1 MTLNWKYIGR
11 RFGQMLLTLW
21 IIATILFF
29 VFRLMPG
36 NPLTAYIDPNFTS
49 EQQEILLQQFG
60 LDKPLFYQYLVF
72 LLNLL
77 QGNLGTSFVYRD
89 DVLNVVARVLPNT
102 LYLMLFSLIIAYV
115 VGVLGGIL
123 LAWLRG
129 KKGETVGI
137 VLTLFTRSAPQFW
150 VGMLMLAIFSFRLGW
165 LPSSGTGPAG
175 ITYSSEWAKFTSPV
189 FWKYMLLPSL
199 TLAIYLLGLPLLLM
213 RTNMVESMEESYVT
227 IARMRGLSEWR
238 VMLKYAARNA
248 ILPVVTA
255 MAVGFGYAIGGN
267 VVIENVFSWPGLG
280 RLLVDAVTM
289 SDYPLAQ
296 GAFLLAA
303 AIMVFMNFVAD
314 LLYSVLDPRIALE
327 DMG

>member
-213 RTNMVESMEESYVT
+213 RTNMVETMEESYVT

>member
-1 MTLNWKYIGR
+1 MSLNWKYIGR
-11 RFGQMLLTLW
+11 RFGQMLVTLW
-21 IIATILFF
+21 AIATILFF

-36 NPLTAYIDPNFTS
+36 NPLTAYIDPNFTR
-49 EQQEILLQQFG
+49 EQQQILLEQFG
-60 LDKPLFYQYLVF
+60 LDKPLSYQYLLF
-72 LLNLL
+72 LFNVL

-89 DVLNVVARVLPNT
+89 DVLSVVARVLPNT
-102 LYLMLFSLIIAYV
+102 LYLMIFSLIIAYV
-115 VGVLGGIL
+115 VGALGGIL

-129 KKGETVGI
+129 KKGETLGV
-137 VLTLFTRSAPQFW
+137 VLTLLTRSAPQFW
-150 VGMLMLAIFSFRLGW
+150 VGMLMLAVFSFRLGW
-165 LPSSGTGPAG
+165 FPSSGTGPAG
-175 ITYSSEWAKFTSPV
+175 VRYASELAKLTSPI
-189 FWKYMLLPSL
+189 FWKHMFLPSF
-199 TLAIYLLGLPLLLM
+199 TLAVYLLGLPLLLM
-213 RTNMVESMEESYVT
+213 RTNMVETMEESYVT

-255 MAVGFGYAIGGN
+255 MAVGLGYAIGGN

-314 LLYSVLDPRIALE
+314 LLYSILDPRISLK

>member
-1 MTLNWKYIGR
+1 MSLNWKYIIR
-11 RFGQMLLTLW
+11 RFWQMLITLW
-21 IIATILFF
+21 AIATILFF
-29 VFRLMPG
+29 IFRLMPG
-36 NPLTAYIDPNFTS
+36 NPLTAYIDPNFTK
-49 EQQEILLQQFG
+49 EQQQILLEQFG
-60 LDKPLFYQYLVF
+60 LDKPLFYQYIVF
-72 LLNLL
+72 LLNLVR
-77 QGNLGTSFVYRD
+77 GNLGTSFVYRE
-89 DVLNVVARVLPNT
+89 DVLSVVGKVLPNT

-115 VGVLGGIL
+115 IGVLGGIL

-129 KKGETVGI
+129 KKGETLGI
-137 VLTLFTRSAPQFW
+137 ILTLFTRSAPQFW
-150 VGMLMLAIFSFRLGW
+150 VGMLLLAVFSFRLNMF
-165 LPSSGTGPAG
+165 PSGGTGPAG
-175 ITYSSEWAKFTSPV
+175 VRYASEWAKLVSPD
-189 FWKYMLLPSL
+189 FWRHLFLPAL
-199 TLAIYLLGLPLLLM
+199 TLSIYLLGLPLLLM
-213 RTNMVESMEESYVT
+213 RTNMLETMEESYVT

-248 ILPVVTA
+248 ILPIVTA
-255 MAVGFGYAIGGN
+255 MAVGLGYAIGGN

-314 LLYSVLDPRIALE
+314 LLYCLLDPRISLK

>member
-1 MTLNWKYIGR
+1 MTLNWKYIRR

-36 NPLTAYIDPNFTS
+36 NPLTAYIDPNFTK
-49 EQQEILLQQFG
+49 EQQEILLKQFG

-77 QGNLGTSFVYRD
+77 RGNLGTSFVYRD
-89 DVLNVVARVLPNT
+89 DVLTVVAKVMPNT
-102 LYLMLFSLIIAYV
+102 LYLMLVSLVIAYA
-115 VGVLGGIL
+115 VGVFGGIL

-129 KKGETVGI
+129 RKGETVGI
-137 VLTLFTRSAPQFW
+137 ILTLFTRSAPQFW
-150 VGMLMLAIFSFRLGW
+150 VGMLVLAVFSFRLGW
-165 LPSSGTGPAG
+165 FPSSGTGPAG
-175 ITYSSEWAKFTSPV
+175 VTYVSEWAKMTSPV
-189 FWKYMLLPSL
+189 FWKHLFLPAL

-213 RTNMVESMEESYVT
+213 RTNMVETMEESYVT
-227 IARMRGLSEWR
+227 IARMRGLGERR

-303 AIMVFMNFVAD
+303 TIMVFMNFVAD
-314 LLYSVLDPRIALE
+314 LLYSVLDPRITLE

>member
-49 EQQEILLQQFG
+49 EQQEILLEQFG
-60 LDKPLFYQYLVF
+60 LDKPLFHQYLVF

-150 VGMLMLAIFSFRLGW
+150 VGMLVLAIFSFRLGW

-175 ITYSSEWAKFTSPV
+175 ATYSSEWAKFTSPV

>member
-36 NPLTAYIDPNFTS
+36 NPLTAYIDPNFTK
-49 EQQEILLQQFG
+49 EQQEILLRQFG

-72 LLNLL
+72 LLNVLR
-77 QGNLGTSFVYRD
+77 GNLGTSFVYRD
-89 DVLNVVARVLPNT
+89 DVLAVVAKVLPNT
-102 LYLMLFSLIIAYV
+102 LYLMVFSLVIAYA

-129 KKGETVGI
+129 RKGETVGI
-137 VLTLFTRSAPQFW
+137 ILTLFTRSAPQFW
-150 VGMLMLAIFSFRLGW
+150 VGMLVLAIFSFRLG
-165 LPSSGTGPAG
+165 LFPSSGTGPAG
-175 ITYSSEWAKFTSPV
+175 ASYSSEWAKMASPV
-189 FWKYMLLPSL
+189 FWKHMFLPSL

-213 RTNMVESMEESYVT
+213 RTNMVETMEESYVT
-227 IARMRGLSEWR
+227 IARMRGLSERR

-314 LLYSVLDPRIALE
+314 LLYSVLDPRITLE

>member
-1 MTLNWKYIGR
+1 MSLNWKYIGR

-49 EQQEILLQQFG
+49 EQQEILLEQFG

-123 LAWLRG
+123 LVWLRG

>member
-60 LDKPLFYQYLVF
+60 LDKPLLYQYLVF